1 MESNSIQR
9 FITPLKGN
17 SSLRIF
23 MKFVRIIEMD
33 KLKRKRLDYIY
44 FYFNFK
50 KRVDKMFDNLDDF
63 KKKALDNKANLK
75 FKTISIPIG
84 DGEQEFR
91 ITGIGEKAIKI
102 EKYVKYEDMMD
113 AVMDG
118 KDEGLEA
125 IIMEFIEDFE

>member
-1 MESNSIQR
+1 MQIICDKFYLLATKK
-9 FITPLKGN
+9 FIC
-17 SSLRIF
+17 
-23 MKFVRIIEMD
+23 II
-33 KLKRKRLDYIY
+33 
-44 FYFNFK
+44 
-50 KRVDKMFDNLDDF
+50 
-63 KKKALDNKANLK
+63 K

>member
-1 MESNSIQR
+1 MR
-9 FITPLKGN
+9 
-17 SSLRIF
+17 
-23 MKFVRIIEMD
+23 FVRIIEMD

-63 KKKALDNKANLK
+63 KKKAIDNKANLK
-75 FKTISIPIG
+75 FKNISIPIG
-84 DGEQEFR
+84 DGEQDFR

>member
-1 MESNSIQR
+1 MS
-9 FITPLKGN
+9 
-17 SSLRIF
+17 
-23 MKFVRIIEMD
+23 
-33 KLKRKRLDYIY
+33 KLNKDLDYIY
-44 FYFNFK
+44 FFILILK

-63 KKKALDNKANLK
+63 KKKAIDNKANLK
-75 FKTISIPIG
+75 FKNITIPIG